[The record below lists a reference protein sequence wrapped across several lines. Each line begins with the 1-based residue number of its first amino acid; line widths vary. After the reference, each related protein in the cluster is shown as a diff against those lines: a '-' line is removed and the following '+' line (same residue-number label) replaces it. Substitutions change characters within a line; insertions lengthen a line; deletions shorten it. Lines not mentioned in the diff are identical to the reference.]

1 MFRTST
7 VRTKCSVSIKYRVTM
22 VHCCVSVYFSVRILS
37 VLLLPIE
44 LVKHV
49 LLHCLLWMKQR
60 KVLTLSFQT
69 CRENEKTECHKQI
82 RQDKWRR
89 DCFFFDKNIRIQK
102 KPKFDRQERVRIMNA
117 EFYKELEKI
126 SKKSLFE
133 KLFLLKNYSTLSL
146 VDVASIDVIRRR
158 YLDDAILRWSTAF
171 AFEHGI
177 DAGA

>member
-89 DCFFFDKNIRIQK
+89 DCFFFDKNIRKGQNNERRVLQRIGKNIQK
-102 KPKFDRQERVRIMNA
+102 KFVW
-117 EFYKELEKI
+117 KI
-126 SKKSLFE
+126 IFAE
-133 KLFLLKNYSTLSL
+133 KLF
-146 VDVASIDVIRRR
+146 DVVPSGRR
-158 YLDDAILRWSTAF
+158 
-171 AFEHGI
+171 
-177 DAGA
+177 